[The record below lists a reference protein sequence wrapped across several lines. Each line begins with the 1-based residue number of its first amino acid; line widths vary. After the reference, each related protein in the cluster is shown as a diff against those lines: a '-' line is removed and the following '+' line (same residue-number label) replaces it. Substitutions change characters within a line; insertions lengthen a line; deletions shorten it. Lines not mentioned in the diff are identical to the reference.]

1 MNLKKFLLF
10 TIVIFSF
17 HLTIFSQ
24 TASIKGFIKED
35 ATGEPII
42 FTSVYLLGT
51 QFGAVTDVNG
61 YYVIS
66 RIPPGSYT
74 LMVTYMGF
82 DTIKNPLELKKG
94 DIILKNLK
102 LIKSNISL
110 KEVDI
115 SAQNEKDEAKTET
128 KTAVVK
134 ITPKQISQIPSI
146 GGQADLAQYLQVL
159 PGVVFSG
166 DQGGQLYICGGS
178 PIQNEVLLDG
188 MIIYNP
194 FHSIGLFSVF
204 DTDILRNADVYTGGF
219 GAEYGDRISS
229 VMDISTRDG
238 NKKRIAGK
246 ASASPFGAKFLIEGP
261 LQREKN
267 AGDGSTSFV
276 FSAKNS
282 YLKESSQ
289 FLYPYIDGGLP
300 YNYTDLYGKL
310 SMNGGNGNKIN
321 FFGFNFNDN
330 VDYKDISNFK
340 WNSYGGG
347 TNFVLAPASSSVL
360 MQGNF
365 AYSDYKIELDE
376 KNLNPRTS
384 EISGFNGGL
393 NWTYYLGKNEARW
406 GIEMLGFKTVFNYFN
421 SVNLNIDYTTPSTE
435 LACFLK
441 YKWTL
446 GKFLIE
452 PSFRLQYYASP
463 LKTMSPEPRLAMKY
477 NISDKVRI
485 KFAGGIYSQ
494 DLIAANSD
502 QDVVNLFY
510 GFLSGIDNL
519 PTEFDGKA
527 ITSKLQR
534 SDHLILGVEFD
545 PAKHLTANIEGYYK
559 YFPQL
564 TNINNNKIFDDNDA
578 NASQPDYLKKD
589 FIIETGDAEGADAS
603 LKYEYKHLYIWAV
616 YSLGYIHRFDGIVHY
631 VPTYDRRHNINLVAS
646 YSFGKNLDWGVDI
659 RWNLASG
666 FPFTLTQG
674 YYENIPFSGGIN
686 SNYTTENGELG
697 TIYADQNGG
706 RLPYYHRLD
715 LTIKRHFMLGQFTSL
730 DANFSII
737 NVYDRANIFYV
748 DRITQERVNQLPI
761 MPSIGLDFSF

>member
-17 HLTIFSQ
+17 HLTTFSQ

-452 PSFRLQYYASP
+452 PSFRLQYYDSP

>member
-1 MNLKKFLLF
+1 
-10 TIVIFSF
+10 
-17 HLTIFSQ
+17 
-24 TASIKGFIKED
+24 
-35 ATGEPII
+35 
-42 FTSVYLLGT
+42 
-51 QFGAVTDVNG
+51 
-61 YYVIS
+61 
-66 RIPPGSYT
+66 
-74 LMVTYMGF
+74 MGF

-730 DANFSII
+730 DANFSSI